1 MTVVDFFPTGVEA
14 LSPRLFFVLDYK
26 AHLTESIMEQY
37 ESIINHHP
45 RDASRLLEI
54 MRDVQAREGHI
65 PEKAVAAIARHLRLS
80 EAEVRGV
87 VTFYHFFSLSPRG
100 RYAVY
105 LNTSITS
112 WMAGRAAVARAFEE
126 ESGCLFGEVTADGQI
141 GLFPT
146 SCIGMN
152 DQEPSAI
159 INGVVFTRLTPQKA
173 RHLVLAMKTGRAVQD
188 MVTEYGDGANQSELV
203 RAMVSNNIR
212 RRGPVV
218 FGPFAPG
225 SAVRAAVAR
234 KRKEV
239 IQEIKEADLL
249 GRGGAGFPTGLK
261 WEFCRR
267 EKAGP
272 RYVVCNADEGE
283 PGTFKDR
290 VLLTELP
297 QLVFEGMTVAGYAIG
312 AEEGVL
318 YLRSE
323 YAYLRPRL
331 EAVLEKMRRDK
342 ILGREIAGHPEFRFD
357 ITIASGAGSY
367 VCGEESALL
376 ESTEGRRGEPR
387 NRPPFPVQIGYRD
400 CPTTVNNVETLCTA
414 AKIIV
419 HGAPWFRSMGTPK
432 SAGTKLLSISGD
444 CERPGLYEL
453 EFGLTV
459 QELLDIAGA
468 RDAFA
473 VQVGGP
479 SGTCISR
486 QDFRRRIAF
495 EDLATGGSVII
506 FGPWR
511 NLFEIVKNFMDFF
524 IEESCGWCTPCR
536 VGNSLLKQK
545 LEKITAGRGTARDL
559 QELEA
564 WGKLIRAM
572 SRCGLGQTSP
582 NPILSTLQNFRELYE
597 AVVRPKS
604 DFTPDFDLGE
614 ATLDAARL
622 AGRRP
627 ELEETS
633 HE

>member
-1 MTVVDFFPTGVEA
+1 MKKYE
-14 LSPRLFFVLDYK
+14 VL
-26 AHLTESIMEQY
+26 IQR
-37 ESIINHHP
+37 HP
-45 RDASRLLEI
+45 KDPSRLLEI
-54 MRDVQAREGHI
+54 VRDVQAREGCV
-65 PEKAVAAIARHLRLS
+65 PEEAVAAIARHLDLS

-87 VTFYHFFSLSPRG
+87 VTFYHFLSLGPRG
-100 RYAVY
+100 RYTVY
-105 LNTSITS
+105 LNTSVTS
-112 WMAGRAAVARAFEE
+112 WMAGRADVARAFEQE
-126 ESGCLFGEVTADGQI
+126 AGCAFGEVTPDGLI

-146 SCIGMN
+146 SCVGMN

-173 RHLVLAMKTGRAVQD
+173 RHLVRAMKTGRAVED
-188 MVTEYGDGANQSELV
+188 MVAEYGDGANQSELV

-212 RRGPVV
+212 RRGPII
-218 FGPFAPG
+218 FGPFEPG
-225 SAVRAAVAR
+225 SAVLSAIVQ
-234 KRKEV
+234 KPQEV
-239 IQEIKEADLL
+239 IREIREADLL

-267 EKAGP
+267 EASGP
-272 RYVVCNADEGE
+272 RYVVANADEGE

-297 QLVFEGMTVAGYAIG
+297 QLVFEGMAVAGYAIG
-312 AEEGVL
+312 AAEGIL

-331 EAVLEKMRRDK
+331 EAVLEKMRGAK
-342 ILGREIAGHPEFRFD
+342 LLGRKIAGRADLHFD
-357 ITIASGAGSY
+357 IAIALGAGAY

-376 ESTEGRRGEPR
+376 ESAEGRRGEPR
-387 NRPPFPVQIGYRD
+387 NRPPFPVQIGFRD
-400 CPTTVNNVETLCTA
+400 CPTTVNNVETLCAA

-419 HGAPWFRSMGTPK
+419 HGAAWFRSMGTPK
-432 SAGTKLLSISGD
+432 SAGTKLLSVSGD

-459 QELLDIAGA
+459 QELLDIVGA
-468 RDAFA
+468 RDAVA

-479 SGTCISR
+479 SGACISR
-486 QDFRRRIAF
+486 QGFRRRIAF
-495 EDLATGGSVII
+495 EDLPTGGSVIV

-545 LEKITAGRGTARDL
+545 LEKITAGRGTAQDL
-559 QELEA
+559 QDLEA

-597 AVVRPKS
+597 TAVRPKP
-604 DFTPDFDLGE
+604 DFIPDFDLGE

-627 ELEETS
+627 ELEETF